1 MYDFPNL
8 AYIFV
13 KSSFLPFLP
22 KLPNLVVKPNY
33 LDIINNWSM
42 EYMFNSRCSKS
53 KVGRIFEKSYTVQY
67 REDINAKNKDTI
79 T

>member
-1 MYDFPNL
+1 
-8 AYIFV
+8 
-13 KSSFLPFLP
+13 
-22 KLPNLVVKPNY
+22 
-33 LDIINNWSM
+33 M